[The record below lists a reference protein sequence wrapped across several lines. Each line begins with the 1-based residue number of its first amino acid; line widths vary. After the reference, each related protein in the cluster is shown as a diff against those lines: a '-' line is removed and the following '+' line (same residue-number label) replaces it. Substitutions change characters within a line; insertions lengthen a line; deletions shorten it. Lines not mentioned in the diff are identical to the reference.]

1 MPSSF
6 TRSIAEDFLCV
17 GLPIYCAYLAAKAVA
32 KMLGFPA
39 FDPSAPLTEEAFRC
53 AVMWAAGCA
62 IAIPTAIMARTAVG
76 R

>member
-1 MPSSF
+1 MHSSF
-6 TRSIAEDFLCV
+6 TRSLANDLLCI

-39 FDPSAPLTEEAFRC
+39 YDPAAPLTEEAFRC
-53 AVMWAAGCA
+53 VVMWAAGCA